1 MQKGIDYPGISVCF
15 YCHDGA
21 GNYVLHK
28 RSAQCRDEH
37 HRWDFG
43 GGGLRVNEPLLEAV
57 SREVQEEYGTSP
69 KAIEFLG
76 FDESFREHDGIRTH
90 WIGFRYRVL
99 VDRSLVVNNEPEK
112 HEELGWYRIH
122 ALPEPLHSELPKE
135 IEKYKDYLV

>member
-43 GGGLRVNEPLLEAV
+43 GGGLRVNESLQEAV
-57 SREVQEEYGTSP
+57 NREVQEEYGTNP
-69 KAIEFLG
+69 KEVEFLG
-76 FDESFREHDGIRTH
+76 FDESFREHGDVRTH

-99 VDRSLVVNNEPEK
+99 VDRAQVVNNEPEK
-112 HEELGWYRIH
+112 HEELGWYRID

-135 IEKYKDYLV
+135 LEKYKEYLV